1 MQIFHLIEKD
11 AKNRT
16 AEDSENRAASDQQ
29 TDMSPNDENPVSINP
44 PPSISRLVL
53 EFERQDTVI
62 LSVIDD
68 Q

>member
-1 MQIFHLIEKD
+1 MQIFHLIETD
-11 AKNRT
+11 AKNWT